1 MDNQTPQICRDCQKD
16 FTLTEGELKFY
27 QDKMAAELGFQ
38 MPKRCGDCRA
48 IKKKQRAL
56 ERGEVAH
63 TVRLEPHPQYGMVA
77 KDDFGNGFA
86 FEPKPRREYP
96 KNEGPKKELDEFVNG
111 I

>member
-1 MDNQTPQICRDCQKD
+1 MDTQTPQICRDCQAE
-16 FTLTEGELKFY
+16 FSLTDNELKFY
-27 QDKMAAELGFQ
+27 QGVMERDPEFK
-38 MPKRCGDCRA
+38 MPKRCGKCRA

-77 KDDFGNGFA
+77 KDEHGNGYA
-86 FEPKPRREYP
+86 FNPKPRREYP
-96 KNEGPKKELDEFVNG
+96 KNDTLKKDLDDFVNE